1 MALLQGISWM
11 VEELE
16 RIAQPSIEQAP
27 ESLEEWKDVMYDTLQ
42 HAKEDGKMSLMNMAT
57 NAQEAWDLIEQNTND
72 VNRQLAEEAQLGLQ
86 NLNEMSQMMSKSK
99 EATSSD
105 VDFVTALQN
114 VEKDSLAK
122 FEEVGKLL
130 QDAAKSN
137 HGLESDWASNALKSV
152 FPSAGHE
159 DTQRETENIAVVDQ
173 LEESEDS
180 PMRTVFVAD
189 NAETGPPRQKRG
201 WLGALDER
209 FQSQSSDVTE
219 RVDSTS
225 TQQSTPASQPSNS
238 SPGEST
244 GGDVKDVRSPK
255 ASMRIPGV
263 GNQAIDSSLSTIM
276 KGGRHV
282 SILSAPTTFTKER
295 LHGGEPVTSA
305 LSKSSNTISNN
316 IKEENDVIISKG
328 IQKISHSKVNGSN
341 DSDDRGGNEGGGSGG
356 GGGRGG
362 GGNGKGRDSNGGGG
376 SPNGA
381 PSWWLN
387 LMIVSFVLVF
397 IGYIVNEKRESRGIF
412 GLREKIT
419 IDAC

>member
-42 HAKEDGKMSLMNMAT
+42 HAKEDGKMSLMIMAT
-57 NAQEAWDLIEQNTND
+57 NVQEACNLIEQNTND

-86 NLNEMSQMMSKSK
+86 SLNEMSEMMSKSK

-105 VDFVTALQN
+105 FDFVTALQN
-114 VEKDSLAK
+114 AEKDSLAK
-122 FEEVGKLL
+122 IEEVGKLL

-137 HGLESDWASNALKSV
+137 HGLETDWASNALKSV
-152 FPSAGHE
+152 LPSVG
-159 DTQRETENIAVVDQ
+159 DIQRETGNIAVADQ
-173 LEESEDS
+173 LKESEDS
-180 PMRTVFVAD
+180 PARTVLVAD
-189 NAETGPPRQKRG
+189 NADTGPPLQKRG

-225 TQQSTPASQPSNS
+225 TLQSTPASQS
-238 SPGEST
+238 

-255 ASMRIPGV
+255 ASMSIPGV
-263 GNQAIDSSLSTIM
+263 GTQAIDSSLSTIM

-282 SILSAPTTFTKER
+282 SILSAPSTFTKER
-295 LHGGEPVTSA
+295 LGGGEPVTSA
-305 LSKSSNTISNN
+305 HSKPSNTMPNSM
-316 IKEENDVIISKG
+316 KDENDAIISKG
-328 IQKISHSKVNGSN
+328 IQKRSYSKMNGS
-341 DSDDRGGNEGGGSGG
+341 DGSDDGGGKGG
-356 GGGRGG
+356 GGGGG

-387 LMIVSFVLVF
+387 LMILSFVLVF
-397 IGYIVNEKRESRGIF
+397 IVYIVNEKRESRGIF

-419 IDAC
+419 VDAC